1 MHIFF
6 LRNCYAG
13 VVFAFFDHSRAHYFS
28 YFKFTYGSGLL
39 SALPVATIGF
49 LALEKTS
56 RLAIKKSLK
65 KEGLTTQ

>member
-1 MHIFF
+1 MYIFF

-49 LALEKTS
+49 LALKIH
-56 RLAIKKSLK
+56 RAWLLK
-65 KEGLTTQ
+65 KV